1 MTDQQQRDLRRDE
14 VEAGSQSVLGLPSV
28 DVTDAR
34 QNSLWSDA
42 WASLK
47 RNPLFWIGAVLGVFF
62 VLMAAVPQI
71 FARGADPRDCDLTNS
86 KLPPTGAHW
95 FGYDQQGC
103 DYLANVAYGAR
114 SSLAIG
120 LISVAGVLVIGVVVG
135 AVAGY
140 YGGFADSLLA
150 RLTDIFFAIPLILGA
165 IILLKV
171 GPSTGLPVISDRGVG
186 AVAAALALFGWMTAM
201 RLVRSQVIAVKSSDY
216 VAAARAMGAS
226 NFRILTRHILPNAVA
241 PVLVFSTIT
250 VGVLIAAEAT
260 LTYLGVGLQRPA
272 ADRDGAVAAP
282 DRTPPGALPE
292 HRPVP
297 DSDGV
302 HHAGRRI
309 ARRPRPEAALVS
321 TSTGSLDSHS
331 PLGTGDSAGPVLE
344 VDDLYVEFRTRAG
357 VVNAVN
363 GISYSVDR
371 GDTLAIL
378 GESGSG
384 KSVSAQAIMGIL
396 DTPPAVISGGG
407 IRFQGRDMLT
417 MHAEDQRKI
426 RGPGIAMIFQDAL
439 SALNP
444 VYSVGFQIGE
454 MFRAHRGTSRKE
466 AKQRAVEL
474 MDRVRIPAAAR
485 RVNDY
490 PHQFS
495 GGMRQRVM
503 IAMALAL
510 DPRILIADEPTTALD
525 VTVQAQ
531 VMDLLKELQRENGMG
546 LILITHD
553 LGVVNEVADRVAVM
567 YAGKIVETGT
577 VDDVFTRP
585 SHPYTLG
592 LMNSIPQV
600 ESKGGRL
607 NPIVGQ
613 PPNLSNI
620 PSGCPFHPRCPRA
633 RTGPAALPGRDCVGD
648 VPPLRLVVP
657 GRQAACHY
665 SEEVLGV

>member
-1 MTDQQQRDLRRDE
+1 M
-14 VEAGSQSVLGLPSV
+14 
-28 DVTDAR
+28 
-34 QNSLWSDA
+34 
-42 WASLK
+42 
-47 RNPLFWIGAVLGVFF
+47 
-62 VLMAAVPQI
+62 
-71 FARGADPRDCDLTNS
+71 
-86 KLPPTGAHW
+86 
-95 FGYDQQGC
+95 
-103 DYLANVAYGAR
+103 
-114 SSLAIG
+114 
-120 LISVAGVLVIGVVVG
+120 
-135 AVAGY
+135 
-140 YGGFADSLLA
+140 
-150 RLTDIFFAIPLILGA
+150 
-165 IILLKV
+165 
-171 GPSTGLPVISDRGVG
+171 
-186 AVAAALALFGWMTAM
+186 
-201 RLVRSQVIAVKSSDY
+201 
-216 VAAARAMGAS
+216 
-226 NFRILTRHILPNAVA
+226 
-241 PVLVFSTIT
+241 
-250 VGVLIAAEAT
+250 
-260 LTYLGVGLQRPA
+260 
-272 ADRDGAVAAP
+272 
-282 DRTPPGALPE
+282 
-292 HRPVP
+292 
-297 DSDGV
+297 
-302 HHAGRRI
+302 
-309 ARRPRPEAALVS
+309 S
-321 TSTGSLDSHS
+321 TSTGSLSSHP
-331 PLGTGDSAGPVLE
+331 PLDAADGVGPVLE
-344 VDDLYVEFRTRAG
+344 VDDLHVEFRTRSG

-363 GISYSVDR
+363 GVSYAVNQ
-371 GDTLAIL
+371 GETLAIL

-396 DTPPAVISGGG
+396 DVPPAVITGGG

-417 MHAEDQRKI
+417 MEAEDQRQI
-426 RGPGIAMIFQDAL
+426 RGPGISMIFQDAL

-454 MFRAHRGTSRKE
+454 MFRVHRGTSRKE
-466 AKQRAVEL
+466 AKQHAVEL

-531 VMDLLKELQRENGMG
+531 VMDLLKDLQRDTGMG
-546 LILITHD
+546 LVLITHD

-585 SHPYTLG
+585 AHPYTLG

-600 ESKGGRL
+600 EAKGGRL

-613 PPNLSNI
+613 PPNLAAI

-633 RTGPAALPGRDCVGD
+633 RTGAAALPGRDCVGD

-657 GRQAACHY
+657 GREAACHY

>member
-1 MTDQQQRDLRRDE
+1 
-14 VEAGSQSVLGLPSV
+14 
-28 DVTDAR
+28 
-34 QNSLWSDA
+34 
-42 WASLK
+42 
-47 RNPLFWIGAVLGVFF
+47 
-62 VLMAAVPQI
+62 
-71 FARGADPRDCDLTNS
+71 
-86 KLPPTGAHW
+86 
-95 FGYDQQGC
+95 
-103 DYLANVAYGAR
+103 
-114 SSLAIG
+114 
-120 LISVAGVLVIGVVVG
+120 
-135 AVAGY
+135 
-140 YGGFADSLLA
+140 
-150 RLTDIFFAIPLILGA
+150 
-165 IILLKV
+165 
-171 GPSTGLPVISDRGVG
+171 
-186 AVAAALALFGWMTAM
+186 
-201 RLVRSQVIAVKSSDY
+201 
-216 VAAARAMGAS
+216 
-226 NFRILTRHILPNAVA
+226 
-241 PVLVFSTIT
+241 
-250 VGVLIAAEAT
+250 
-260 LTYLGVGLQRPA
+260 
-272 ADRDGAVAAP
+272 
-282 DRTPPGALPE
+282 
-292 HRPVP
+292 
-297 DSDGV
+297 
-302 HHAGRRI
+302 
-309 ARRPRPEAALVS
+309 VS
-321 TSTGSLDSHS
+321 TSTGSLSSHS
-331 PLGTGDSAGPVLE
+331 PLDPADDVGPVLE
-344 VDDLYVEFRTRAG
+344 VDDLHVEFRTRSG

-363 GISYSVDR
+363 GISYAVNQ
-371 GDTLAIL
+371 GETLAIL

-396 DTPPAVISGGG
+396 DVPPAVITGGG

-417 MHAEDQRKI
+417 MDAEDQRQI
-426 RGPGIAMIFQDAL
+426 RGPGISMIFQDAL

-454 MFRAHRGTSRKE
+454 MFRVHRGTSRKE
-466 AKQRAVEL
+466 AKRHAVEL

-531 VMDLLKELQRENGMG
+531 VMDLLKDLQRDTGMG
-546 LILITHD
+546 LVLITHD

-585 SHPYTLG
+585 AHPYTLG

-600 ESKGGRL
+600 EAKGGRL

-613 PPNLSNI
+613 PPNLAAI

-633 RTGPAALPGRDCVGD
+633 RTGAAALPGRDCVGD

-657 GRQAACHY
+657 GREAACHY